1 MADCDPEKAIN
12 NSASTGTIARILN
25 LAFVFERNFVIIIIR
40 FLIKD
45 WLKLFVRSFTWIPIA
60 CDNSNS

>member
-1 MADCDPEKAIN
+1 MYEGDPEKAVN
-12 NSASTGTIARILN
+12 NSANTGRITRTLN

-45 WLKLFVRSFTWIPIA
+45 WLKLFVRSFTWLFQIF
-60 CDNSNS
+60 